1 MKKNVLIFGATGFI
15 GHNIV
20 ENLYDSNTYNLVLLV
35 RNVQKSSH
43 NFINFEGITVIEGE
57 ISNCELIEQILRA
70 QKIDLVIHL
79 VSNLIPSSSYDD
91 FNIELEHVVF
101 PTFVLLELVIK
112 HDVKFV
118 FFSSGGTIYGN
129 STGNIS
135 ECNPLHPIN
144 YYGYSKLMIENHI
157 QFLHTTKKLSYLILR
172 PANVYGKYQKI
183 EARQGFIAVALGKIL
198 SNSSLE
204 IWGTGEVVR
213 DFIDV
218 QDVSEALKKLLEN
231 NVLDRTFNVGSGKGN
246 SLNEVL
252 SIIETIL
259 ETRIAIQYKDK
270 REVDLDRMILD
281 ISELKKH
288 IEFNPKSLKKGIND
302 FVTYIEKGDNGK

>member
-15 GHNIV
+15 GRNIV
-20 ENLYDSNTYNLVLLV
+20 EDLYESNTYNLVLLI
-35 RNVQKSSH
+35 RNVQKNSN
-43 NFINFEGITVIEGE
+43 NFKKFEGITVIEGE
-57 ISNCELIEQILRA
+57 ISNSELIEEILSKH
-70 QKIDLVIHL
+70 KIDLVIHL

-91 FNIELEHVVF
+91 FNIELEQVVF
-101 PTFVLLELVIK
+101 PTFILLELLIK
-112 HDVKFV
+112 HNVKFV

-135 ECNPLHPIN
+135 EYNPLHPIN

-157 QFLHTTKKLSYLILR
+157 QFLHTTKQLSYLILR

-198 SNSSLE
+198 SNSSIE
-204 IWGTGEVVR
+204 IWGNGEVVR

-218 QDVSEALKKLLEN
+218 QDVSGALKKLLEN
-231 NVLDRTFNVGSGKGN
+231 NVLDRTFNVGSGEGN

-270 REVDLDRMILD
+270 REIDLDRMVLD
-281 ISELKKH
+281 ISELNKH

-302 FVTYIEKGDNGK
+302 FVAYIGKGDNGK